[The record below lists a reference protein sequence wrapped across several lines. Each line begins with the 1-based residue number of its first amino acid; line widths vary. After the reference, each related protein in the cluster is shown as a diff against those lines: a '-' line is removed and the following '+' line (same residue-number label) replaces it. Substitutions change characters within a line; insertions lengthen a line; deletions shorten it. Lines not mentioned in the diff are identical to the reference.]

1 MTDLVQP
8 LNGGNFIHQEGPGSS
23 CGSLLDR
30 FSLKGKTAVVTGA
43 GGGIGLSVAQAFAE
57 LGANVAI
64 WYNSNESAHDRA
76 REISEKYG
84 VKCKC
89 RIFRFKSSDRF
100 QLTVK
105 QARHSKSTSKTTPQ
119 SKRLWTTRSGNSMD
133 VSMSSSQTPVSHGRK
148 DPW

>member
-8 LNGGNFIHQEGPGSS
+8 LNGGNFIHQEGPGLS

-76 REISEKYG
+76 KEISEKYG

-89 RIFRFKSSDRF
+89 RILRDMTDS
-100 QLTVK
+100 QLMEK
-105 QARHSKSTSKTTPQ
+105 
-119 SKRLWTTRSGNSMD
+119 
-133 VSMSSSQTPVSHGRK
+133 
-148 DPW
+148 

>member
-8 LNGGNFIHQEGPGSS
+8 LNGGNFIHQEGPGSGCS
-23 CGSLLDR
+23 SLLDR

-76 REISEKYG
+76 KEISEKYG
-84 VKCKC
+84 VKCQC
-89 RIFRFKSSDRF
+89 RILRDMTDS
-100 QLTVK
+100 QLMEK
-105 QARHSKSTSKTTPQ
+105 
-119 SKRLWTTRSGNSMD
+119 
-133 VSMSSSQTPVSHGRK
+133 
-148 DPW
+148 

>member
-1 MTDLVQP
+1 MADLVQP
-8 LNGGNFIHQEGPGSS
+8 LNGGNFIHQQGPGLD

-76 REISEKYG
+76 REIVERYG
-84 VKCKC
+84 VKCEHHSLHSRLPIKL
-89 RIFRFKSSDRF
+89 
-100 QLTVK
+100 QLT
-105 QARHSKSTSKTTPQ
+105 
-119 SKRLWTTRSGNSMD
+119 N
-133 VSMSSSQTPVSHGRK
+133 
-148 DPW
+148 

>member
-8 LNGGNFIHQEGPGSS
+8 LKGGNFIHQEGPGSS
-23 CGSLLDR
+23 IGSLLDR

-76 REISEKYG
+76 SEISEKYG
-84 VKCKC
+84 VKCEYC
-89 RIFRFKSSDRF
+89 VLQAQLSD
-100 QLTVK
+100 QL
-105 QARHSKSTSKTTPQ
+105 
-119 SKRLWTTRSGNSMD
+119 
-133 VSMSSSQTPVSHGRK
+133 
-148 DPW
+148 

>member
-8 LNGGNFIHQEGPGSS
+8 LNGGNFIHQEGPGLS

-76 REISEKYG
+76 KEISEKYS

-89 RIFRFKSSDRF
+89 RILQCRPSDQF
-100 QLTVK
+100 P
-105 QARHSKSTSKTTPQ
+105 A
-119 SKRLWTTRSGNSMD
+119 D
-133 VSMSSSQTPVSHGRK
+133 
-148 DPW
+148 

>member
-8 LNGGNFIHQEGPGSS
+8 LNGGNFIHQEGPGSACS
-23 CGSLLDR
+23 SLLDR
-30 FSLKGKTAVVTGA
+30 FSLRGKTAVVTGA

-76 REISEKYG
+76 KEISEKYS

-89 RIFRFKSSDRF
+89 RILR
-100 QLTVK
+100 
-105 QARHSKSTSKTTPQ
+105 PQ
-119 SKRLWTTRSGNSMD
+119 TIGAIFSLRRNRQGIQSQHQRLFVG
-133 VSMSSSQTPVSHGRK
+133 
-148 DPW
+148 